1 MAIIVNLPCFYQRM
15 AIIVNLPTASI
26 GTSENGPRF
35 QYGAN
40 NNTAFFPNVG
50 GRLLAFSSSFFID
63 KAVDDHTRI
72 GVCQFEECC
81 TILMF
86 LTKEIVWRVLGTQG
100 AAILAHDGSSLLVEL
115 SPQSIDKVG
124 AALVDVCGAGPIDT
138 ICCVGCGT
146 GALPTLLAQHTGC
159 KAIGFDLCQVRS
171 SLSAAGMLTLL
182 DRFGNS
188 PSFNSQVYLEQ
199 GDILDRRALP
209 SCKILI
215 LSDKTFATNSM
226 AHISRLISVAPPSL
240 QYVVSFKKDGS
251 VLEKEA
257 GLVMRSGPIRVS
269 VAGSGYPATFCVY
282 ERIPREDQALG
293 AFDGA
298 LDARARD
305 FFDGPIE
312 HKIAHYAARQP
323 QGPMMTRAQHRRA
336 AV

>member
-1 MAIIVNLPCFYQRM
+1 M
-15 AIIVNLPTASI
+15 
-26 GTSENGPRF
+26 
-35 QYGAN
+35 
-40 NNTAFFPNVG
+40 
-50 GRLLAFSSSFFID
+50 
-63 KAVDDHTRI
+63 
-72 GVCQFEECC
+72 
-81 TILMF
+81 
-86 LTKEIVWRVLGTQG
+86 
-100 AAILAHDGSSLLVEL
+100 LAHDGSSVWGEL

-138 ICCVGCGT
+138 ICCVGSGT

-159 KAIGFDLCQVRS
+159 KAIGFDLSQVRS
-171 SLSAAGMLTLL
+171 SLSAAGMLKLL

-215 LSDKTFATNSM
+215 LMDKMFTTECM

-240 QYVVSFKKDGS
+240 QYVVSFKKHGS
-251 VLEKEA
+251 VLGAEA
-257 GLVMRSGPIRVS
+257 GLVMRSGPIRVHL
-269 VAGSGYPATFCVY
+269 AGSGCIATFCIY

-305 FFDGPIE
+305 FFDGPVE
-312 HKIAHYAARQP
+312 RKIAHYAARQP